1 MEEVNASHKK
11 EEREKSTAKKVA
23 QPLKLITATI
33 KKGGKLRDVGTQIIY
48 NNKDGQNLSLMEL
61 DILRHTGCKW
71 SRIIFPGFKGYIK
84 PAERGSAAKDSFLS
98 AEKFHQDSAS
108 RNLRLS
114 QSPSME

>member
-71 SRIIFPGFKGYIK
+71 SRIIFEFRVRKEIGYSNDILFIK
-84 PAERGSAAKDSFLS
+84 RAKFCNCGVGTYS
-98 AEKFHQDSAS
+98 
-108 RNLRLS
+108 
-114 QSPSME
+114 